1 MDKIIFADNSEY
13 KCGFCGEANVGIL
26 FVTLSDVSFVEAAVI
41 FNDEKK
47 TSKIR
52 YVGADGAETVFEH
65 YTKFEYLVNEANG
78 IRGALRQKYASEVT
92 ANE

>member
-1 MDKIIFADNSEY
+1 MERIIFADNTEY
-13 KCGFCGEANVGIL
+13 KCGFCGEASVGIL
-26 FVTLSDVSFVEAAVI
+26 YVTLSDVSFVEAAVI

>member
-1 MDKIIFADNSEY
+1 MDKVIFADNTENS
-13 KCGFCGEANVGIL
+13 CVFCGIASVGIL
-26 FVTLSDVSFVEAAVI
+26 YVTLTGVSFAEAALI
-41 FNDEKK
+41 FTDEKK

-65 YTKFEYLVNEANG
+65 YTKFEYLVNEADG

-92 ANE
+92 ADE